1 VPPDDLRHDNNR
13 DGPNHFQGETV
24 ITNHVNLAPEKILLD
39 EVLPGG
45 GRWSKLIKRGN
56 KLRITTEDGLG
67 SLSAMFYNAD
77 NTSERFNSADTVK
90 LQHNAY
96 FCKGRVFYSEQGR
109 VLLSI
114 TEDTT
119 DGLFD
124 ALGGISNPR
133 TVKKNFGEGDFEHIR
148 NRYYKSDR
156 ENFLVEL
163 GKYGMGKRDMI
174 QAINFFRRVDV
185 KDGSRLEL
193 SDKRPAPG
201 SYIELRAEM
210 DVLLVLSNTPHVLES
225 GEYNPS
231 DVQLTLF
238 KAPPVTEDDYC
249 MNFSVQ
255 SQRAFIN
262 NARYFA

>member
-1 VPPDDLRHDNNR
+1 M
-13 DGPNHFQGETV
+13 
-24 ITNHVNLAPEKILLD
+24 ITTHKNIKPECILLD

-45 GRWSKLIKRGN
+45 GRWSKIIKRGD
-56 KLRITTEDGLG
+56 KLRITTKDGLG

-77 NTSERFNSADTVK
+77 STAERFNSADTVK

-96 FCKGRVFYSEQGR
+96 FGKGRVLYSELGR
-109 VLLSI
+109 VLFSI
-114 TEDTT
+114 IDDTT
-119 DGLFD
+119 EGLFD
-124 ALGGISNPR
+124 AIAGISNPR
-133 TVKKNFGEGDFEHIR
+133 IVKERFGEGDFEHIR
-148 NRYYKSDR
+148 NRYFKSDR

-174 QAINFFRRVDV
+174 PAINFFRKVDV
-185 KDGSRLEL
+185 KEGSKLEL
-193 SDKRPAPG
+193 SSQRAEPG

-210 DVLLVLSNTPHVLES
+210 NVLLVLSNTPHVMEE

-238 KAPPVTEDDYC
+238 KAEPVTEDDLC
-249 MNFSVQ
+249 MNFSPQ
-255 SQRAFIN
+255 SHRAFIN

>member
-1 VPPDDLRHDNNR
+1 M
-13 DGPNHFQGETV
+13 
-24 ITNHVNLAPEKILLD
+24 ITEHKNLKTEDIILD
-39 EVLPGG
+39 EILPGG
-45 GRWSKLIKRGN
+45 ARWSKIIKRGD
-56 KLRITTEDGLG
+56 KLRISTEDGLG
-67 SLSAMFYNAD
+67 SLSTMFYNAD
-77 NTSERFNSADTVK
+77 NTAERFNSADTVK

-96 FCKGRVFYSEQGR
+96 FGRGR
-109 VLLSI
+109 VLYSELGRVLFSI
-114 TEDTT
+114 TDDTT
-119 DGLFD
+119 GGLFD
-124 ALGGISNPR
+124 AIAGISNPR
-133 TVKKNFGEGDFEHIR
+133 IVKERFGEGDFEHIR

-174 QAINFFRRVDV
+174 PAINFFRKVDV
-185 KDGSRLEL
+185 KEGSKLEL
-193 SDKRPAPG
+193 SSQRAEPG

-210 DVLLVLSNTPHVLES
+210 NVLLVLSNTPHVMEE

-238 KAPPVTEDDYC
+238 KAAPVTEDDFC
-249 MNFSVQ
+249 MNFSPQ

>member
-1 VPPDDLRHDNNR
+1 MIKEHK
-13 DGPNHFQGETV
+13 
-24 ITNHVNLAPEKILLD
+24 NLDTQAILLD

-45 GRWSKLIKRGN
+45 ARWSKIIKRGD

-77 NTSERFNSADTVK
+77 NTAERFNSADTVK

-96 FCKGRVFYSEQGR
+96 FCKGRVLYSELGR
-109 VLLSI
+109 VLFSI

-119 DGLFD
+119 EGLFD
-124 ALGGISNPR
+124 AIAGISNPR
-133 TVKKNFGEGDFEHIR
+133 IVKKNFGEGDFEHIR

-174 QAINFFRRVDV
+174 QAINFFRKVDV
-185 KDGSRLEL
+185 KEGSKLEL
-193 SDKRPAPG
+193 SSVRAKPQ

-210 DVLLVLSNTPHVLES
+210 NVLLLLSNTPHVMEE

-231 DVQLTLF
+231 DVQLTLH
-238 KAPPVTEDDYC
+238 KAGPVTEDDYC
-249 MNFSVQ
+249 MNFSEQ

>member
-1 VPPDDLRHDNNR
+1 MITTHKNIKPDS
-13 DGPNHFQGETV
+13 
-24 ITNHVNLAPEKILLD
+24 ILLD

-45 GRWSKLIKRGN
+45 GRWSKIIKRGD
-56 KLRITTEDGLG
+56 KLRITTKDGLG

-77 NTSERFNSADTVK
+77 STAERFNSADTVK

-96 FCKGRVFYSEQGR
+96 FGKGRVLYSELGR
-109 VLLSI
+109 VLFSI
-114 TEDTT
+114 TDDTT
-119 DGLFD
+119 EGLFD
-124 ALGGISNPR
+124 AIAGISNPR
-133 TVKKNFGEGDFEHIR
+133 IVKERFGEGDFEHIR
-148 NRYYKSDR
+148 NRYFKSDR

-174 QAINFFRRVDV
+174 PAINFFRKVDV
-185 KDGSRLEL
+185 KEGSKLEL
-193 SDKRPAPG
+193 SSQRAEPG

-210 DVLLVLSNTPHVLES
+210 NVLLVLSNTPHVMEE

-238 KAPPVTEDDYC
+238 KAEPVTEDDFC
-249 MNFSVQ
+249 MNFSPQ

>member
-1 VPPDDLRHDNNR
+1 MIKEHK
-13 DGPNHFQGETV
+13 
-24 ITNHVNLAPEKILLD
+24 NLNPEDILLD

-45 GRWSKLIKRGN
+45 ARWSKIIKRGD
-56 KLRITTEDGLG
+56 KLRISTEDGLG

-96 FCKGRVFYSEQGR
+96 FCKGRVLYSEQGR
-109 VLLSI
+109 VLFSI

-119 DGLFD
+119 GGLFD
-124 ALGGISNPR
+124 AIAGISNPR
-133 TVKKNFGEGDFEHIR
+133 IVKKNFGNGSFEEIR

-163 GKYGMGKRDMI
+163 GKYGMGKRDMV

-185 KDGSRLEL
+185 IDGSRLEL
-193 SDKRPAPG
+193 SAKRADPG

-210 DVLLVLSNTPHVLES
+210 NVLLVLSNTPHVMEE
-225 GEYNPS
+225 GEYNPG
-231 DVQLTLF
+231 DVQLTLH
-238 KAPPVTEDDYC
+238 KAAPVTQDDFC
-249 MNFSVQ
+249 MNFSEQ
-255 SQRAFIN
+255 SQRAFVN

>member
-1 VPPDDLRHDNNR
+1 M
-13 DGPNHFQGETV
+13 
-24 ITNHVNLAPEKILLD
+24 ITTHKNIKPESILLD

-45 GRWSKLIKRGN
+45 GRWSKIIKRGD
-56 KLRITTEDGLG
+56 KLRITTKDGLG

-77 NTSERFNSADTVK
+77 NTAERFNSADTVK

-96 FCKGRVFYSEQGR
+96 FGKGRVLYSELWR
-109 VLLSI
+109 VLFSI
-114 TEDTT
+114 TDDTT
-119 DGLFD
+119 EGLFD
-124 ALGGISNPR
+124 AIAGISNPR
-133 TVKKNFGEGDFEHIR
+133 IVKERFGEGDFEHIR
-148 NRYYKSDR
+148 NRYFKSDR

-174 QAINFFRRVDV
+174 PAINFFRKVDV
-185 KDGSRLEL
+185 KEGSKLEL
-193 SDKRPAPG
+193 SEDRAEPG

-210 DVLLVLSNTPHVLES
+210 NVLLVLSNTPHAMEE

-238 KAPPVTEDDYC
+238 KAEQVTEDDFC
-249 MNFSVQ
+249 MNFSPQ

-262 NARYFA
+262 NSRYFA

>member
-1 VPPDDLRHDNNR
+1 ML
-13 DGPNHFQGETV
+13 
-24 ITNHVNLAPEKILLD
+24 
-39 EVLPGG
+39 
-45 GRWSKLIKRGN
+45 
-56 KLRITTEDGLG
+56 
-67 SLSAMFYNAD
+67 
-77 NTSERFNSADTVK
+77 
-90 LQHNAY
+90 
-96 FCKGRVFYSEQGR
+96 YSELGR
-109 VLLSI
+109 VLFSI

-124 ALGGISNPR
+124 AIAGISNPR
-133 TVKKNFGEGDFEHIR
+133 IIKERFGEGDFEHIR

-174 QAINFFRRVDV
+174 PAINFFRKVDV
-185 KDGSRLEL
+185 KEGSKLEL
-193 SDKRPAPG
+193 SSRRPEPG

-210 DVLLVLSNTPHVLES
+210 NVLLVLSNTPHVMEE

-231 DVQLTLF
+231 YVQLTLH
-238 KAPPVTEDDYC
+238 KADPVTEDDLC
-249 MNFSVQ
+249 VNFSPQ

>member
-1 VPPDDLRHDNNR
+1 M
-13 DGPNHFQGETV
+13 
-24 ITNHVNLAPEKILLD
+24 ITKHKNLNSEAILLD
-39 EVLPGG
+39 EVIPGG
-45 GRWSKLIKRGN
+45 AKWSKIIKRGD
-56 KLRITTEDGLG
+56 KIRITTEDGLG

-77 NTSERFNSADTVK
+77 NTVERFNSADTVK

-96 FCKGRVFYSEQGR
+96 FCKGRVFYSELGR

-119 DGLFD
+119 EGLFD
-124 ALGGISNPR
+124 AIAGISNPR
-133 TVKKNFGEGDFEHIR
+133 ILKERFGEGNFENLR

-156 ENFLVEL
+156 ENFLIEL

-174 QAINFFRRVDV
+174 PAINFFRKVEV
-185 KDGSRLEL
+185 KEGSKLVL
-193 SDKRPAPG
+193 SSVRAKPE

-210 DVLLVLSNTPHVLES
+210 NVLLILSNTPHVMEE
-225 GEYNPS
+225 GDYNPS
-231 DVQLTLF
+231 DVQVTLY
-238 KAPPVTEDDYC
+238 KAAPITEDDYC
-249 MNFSVQ
+249 MNFSEQ

>member
-1 VPPDDLRHDNNR
+1 MTTMDKD
-13 DGPNHFQGETV
+13 
-24 ITNHVNLAPEKILLD
+24 IKPESILLD

-45 GRWSKLIKRGN
+45 ARWSKIIKRGD
-56 KLRITTEDGLG
+56 KLRITTKDGLG

-77 NTSERFNSADTVK
+77 NTAERFNSADTVK

-96 FCKGRVFYSEQGR
+96 FGRGR
-109 VLLSI
+109 VLYSELGRVLFSI
-114 TEDTT
+114 TNDTT
-119 DGLFD
+119 EGLFD
-124 ALGGISNPR
+124 AIAGISNPR
-133 TVKKNFGEGDFEHIR
+133 IVKERFGEGDFEHIR

-174 QAINFFRRVDV
+174 PAINFFRKVDV
-185 KDGSRLEL
+185 KEGSKLAL
-193 SDKRPAPG
+193 SSKRAEPG

-210 DVLLVLSNTPHVLES
+210 DVLLLLSNTPHVMEE
-225 GEYNPS
+225 GKYNPS

-238 KAPPVTEDDYC
+238 KAAQVTEDDFC
-249 MNFSVQ
+249 MNFSPQ

>member
-1 VPPDDLRHDNNR
+1 M
-13 DGPNHFQGETV
+13 
-24 ITNHVNLAPEKILLD
+24 ITTHKNLKPESIILD

-45 GRWSKLIKRGN
+45 ARWSKVIKRGD
-56 KLRITTEDGLG
+56 KIRISTEDGMG

-77 NTSERFNSADTVK
+77 NTSERFNSADTLK

-96 FCKGRVFYSEQGR
+96 YCKGRVFYSEQGR
-109 VLLSI
+109 VLFSI

-124 ALGGISNPR
+124 GIAGISNPR
-133 TVKKNFGEGDFEHIR
+133 IVKKNFGEGDFEHIR

-174 QAINFFRRVDV
+174 QAVNFFRRVDV
-185 KDGSRLEL
+185 KEGSKLEL
-193 SDKRPAPG
+193 SPKRPEAG

-210 DVLLVLSNTPHVLES
+210 NVLLVLSNTPHVMET
-225 GEYNPS
+225 GKYNPS

-238 KAPPVTEDDYC
+238 KAAPVTEDDYC

-255 SQRAFIN
+255 SMRAFKN

>member
-1 VPPDDLRHDNNR
+1 M
-13 DGPNHFQGETV
+13 
-24 ITNHVNLAPEKILLD
+24 ITEHENLKPESIILD

-45 GRWSKLIKRGN
+45 ARWSKIIKRGD
-56 KLRITTEDGLG
+56 KLRITTKDGLG
-67 SLSAMFYNAD
+67 TLSAMFYNAD
-77 NTSERFNSADTVK
+77 NTAERFNSADTVK

-124 ALGGISNPR
+124 AIGGISNPR
-133 TVKKNFGEGDFEHIR
+133 IVAKNFGEGDFEHIR

-185 KDGSRLEL
+185 KEGNKLAL
-193 SDKRPAPG
+193 SEKRPQPLG
-201 SYIELRAEM
+201 YIELRAEM
-210 DVLLVLSNTPHVLES
+210 NVLLVLSNTPHVMET
-225 GEYNPS
+225 GTYNPS

-238 KAPPVTEDDYC
+238 KAAPVTEDDYC
-249 MNFSVQ
+249 MNFSIQ
-255 SQRAFIN
+255 SKRAFQN

>member
-1 VPPDDLRHDNNR
+1 M
-13 DGPNHFQGETV
+13 
-24 ITNHVNLAPEKILLD
+24 ITEHRNLKAEDITLD

-45 GRWSKLIKRGN
+45 AKWSKIIKRGD
-56 KLRITTEDGLG
+56 KLRISTEDGLG

-77 NTSERFNSADTVK
+77 NTAERFNSADTVK

-96 FCKGRVFYSEQGR
+96 FCKGRVLYSELGR

-119 DGLFD
+119 EGFFD
-124 ALGGISNPR
+124 AIAGISNPR
-133 TVKKNFGEGDFEHIR
+133 IVKKNFGEGSFESIR

-156 ENFLVEL
+156 ENFLIEL

-174 QAINFFRRVDV
+174 PAINFLRKVDI
-185 KDGSRLEL
+185 KEGSKLEL
-193 SDKRPAPG
+193 STERPKPQ

-210 DVLLVLSNTPHVLES
+210 NVLLVLSNTPHVMEK

-231 DVQLTLF
+231 DVQLTLH
-238 KAPPVTEDDYC
+238 KAEALTQDDYC
-249 MNFSVQ
+249 MNFSEQ
-255 SQRAFIN
+255 SQRAFVN

>member
-1 VPPDDLRHDNNR
+1 MITEHKNLKSESII
-13 DGPNHFQGETV
+13 FEET
-24 ITNHVNLAPEKILLD
+24 
-39 EVLPGG
+39 LPGG
-45 GRWSKLIKRGN
+45 ARWSKIIKRGDI
-56 KLRITTEDGLG
+56 LRITTEDGLG

-96 FCKGRVFYSEQGR
+96 FCKGRVLYSEQGR
-109 VLLSI
+109 VLFSI

-119 DGLFD
+119 DGLLD
-124 ALGGISNPR
+124 AIAGINNPR
-133 TVKKNFGEGDFEHIR
+133 IIKERFGEGDFENLR

-185 KDGSRLEL
+185 VDGSKLKL
-193 SDKRPAPG
+193 SSERPKPL

-210 DVLLVLSNTPHVLES
+210 NILLLLSNTPHAMES
-225 GEYNPS
+225 GEYKPS
-231 DVQLTLF
+231 DIQLTLC
-238 KAPPVTEDDYC
+238 KSKPISDDDLC
-249 MNFSVQ
+249 LNFSPQ
-255 SQRAFIN
+255 SQRAFTN

>member
-1 VPPDDLRHDNNR
+1 M
-13 DGPNHFQGETV
+13 
-24 ITNHVNLAPEKILLD
+24 ITKHKNLKSEDILLD

-45 GRWSKLIKRGN
+45 ARWSKIIKRGD
-56 KLRITTEDGLG
+56 KIRISTEDGLG
-67 SLSAMFYNAD
+67 SLSAMFYNID

-96 FCKGRVFYSEQGR
+96 FCKGRVLYSEQGR
-109 VLLSI
+109 VLFSMV
-114 TEDTT
+114 EDTT
-119 DGLFD
+119 DGLVD
-124 ALGGISNPR
+124 ALAGISNPR
-133 TVKKNFGEGDFEHIR
+133 IIEKNFGQGNFETIR
-148 NRYYKSDR
+148 NHYYKSDR

-185 KDGSRLEL
+185 IDGNKLEL
-193 SDKRPAPG
+193 SSKRAKAG

-210 DVLLVLSNTPHVLES
+210 NVLLILSNTPHVMES

-231 DVQLTLF
+231 DVQLTLC
-238 KAPPVTEDDYC
+238 KEEAVGEDDFC
-249 MNFSVQ
+249 KNFTEQ
-255 SQRAFIN
+255 SQRAFTN

>member
-1 VPPDDLRHDNNR
+1 MIKEHK
-13 DGPNHFQGETV
+13 
-24 ITNHVNLAPEKILLD
+24 NLKPEAILLD

-45 GRWSKLIKRGN
+45 ARWSKIIKRGD
-56 KLRITTEDGLG
+56 KLRISTEDGLG
-67 SLSAMFYNAD
+67 SLSAMFYNAE
-77 NTSERFNSADTVK
+77 NTAERFNSADTVK

-96 FCKGRVFYSEQGR
+96 FGKGRVLYSELGR
-109 VLLSI
+109 VLFSI

-124 ALGGISNPR
+124 AIAGISNPR
-133 TVKKNFGEGDFEHIR
+133 IVKKNFGEGDFEHIR

-163 GKYGMGKRDMI
+163 GKYAMGKRDMI
-174 QAINFFRRVDV
+174 QAINFFRKVDV
-185 KDGSRLEL
+185 KEGSKLEL
-193 SDKRPAPG
+193 SDKRAEPG
-201 SYIELRAEM
+201 SYIDLRAEM
-210 DVLLVLSNTPHVLES
+210 DVLLLLSNTPHVMET

-231 DVQLTLF
+231 DVQLTLY
-238 KAPPVTEDDYC
+238 KAAPVTEDDFC
-249 MNFSVQ
+249 MNFSIQ

>member
-1 VPPDDLRHDNNR
+1 MIKEHKN
-13 DGPNHFQGETV
+13 
-24 ITNHVNLAPEKILLD
+24 IKPESIVLD

-45 GRWSKLIKRGN
+45 AKWSKIIRRGD
-56 KLRITTEDGLG
+56 KLRITTKDGLA

-77 NTSERFNSADTVK
+77 NTAERFNSADTVK

-96 FCKGRVFYSEQGR
+96 FCKGRVLYSELGR

-119 DGLFD
+119 EGLFD
-124 ALGGISNPR
+124 AIAGISNPR
-133 TVKKNFGEGDFEHIR
+133 IVKKNFGEGDFEHIR

-156 ENFLVEL
+156 ENFLIEL

-174 QAINFFRRVDV
+174 PAINFFRKVDV
-185 KDGSRLEL
+185 KEGSKLEL
-193 SDKRPAPG
+193 SAVRAKPE

-210 DVLLVLSNTPHVLES
+210 NVLLVLSNTPHVMEA

-231 DVQLTLF
+231 DVQLTLH
-238 KAPPVTEDDYC
+238 KAAPVTEDDFC
-249 MNFSVQ
+249 MNFSPQ

>member
-1 VPPDDLRHDNNR
+1 MIKEHIN
-13 DGPNHFQGETV
+13 
-24 ITNHVNLAPEKILLD
+24 IKPEAILLD

-45 GRWSKLIKRGN
+45 ARWSKIIKRGD
-56 KLRITTEDGLG
+56 KLRISTEDGLG

-77 NTSERFNSADTVK
+77 NTAERFNSADTVK

-96 FCKGRVFYSEQGR
+96 FGKGRVLYSELGR
-109 VLLSI
+109 VLFSI

-124 ALGGISNPR
+124 AIAGISNPR
-133 TVKKNFGEGDFEHIR
+133 IVKKNFGEGDFEHIR

-163 GKYGMGKRDMI
+163 GKYAMGKRDMI
-174 QAINFFRRVDV
+174 QAINLFRKVDV
-185 KDGSRLEL
+185 KEGSKLEL
-193 SDKRPAPG
+193 SDKRAEPG
-201 SYIELRAEM
+201 SYIDLRAEM
-210 DVLLVLSNTPHVLES
+210 DVLLLLSNTPHVMEI

-231 DVQLTLF
+231 DVQLTLY
-238 KAPPVTEDDYC
+238 KAAPVTEDDYC

>member
-1 VPPDDLRHDNNR
+1 M
-13 DGPNHFQGETV
+13 
-24 ITNHVNLAPEKILLD
+24 ITKHKNLNSDAILLD
-39 EVLPGG
+39 EVIPGG
-45 GRWSKLIKRGN
+45 AKWSKIIKRGHT
-56 KLRITTEDGLG
+56 LRITTKDGLG

-77 NTSERFNSADTVK
+77 NTAERFNSADTVK

-96 FCKGRVFYSEQGR
+96 FCKGRVLYSELGR

-119 DGLFD
+119 EGFFD
-124 ALGGISNPR
+124 AIAGISNPR
-133 TVKKNFGEGDFEHIR
+133 LVKKNFGEGDFEHIR

-156 ENFLVEL
+156 ENFLIEL

-174 QAINFFRRVDV
+174 PAINFFRKVDI
-185 KDGSRLEL
+185 KEGSKLEL
-193 SDKRPAPG
+193 SSARPKPE

-210 DVLLVLSNTPHVLES
+210 NVLLVLSNTPHVMEE
-225 GEYNPS
+225 GKYNPS
-231 DVQLTLF
+231 DVQVTLYTG
-238 KAPPVTEDDYC
+238 APVAEDDFC
-249 MNFSVQ
+249 MNFSPQ

>member
-1 VPPDDLRHDNNR
+1 M
-13 DGPNHFQGETV
+13 
-24 ITNHVNLAPEKILLD
+24 ITEHKNLKLDSIILD

-45 GRWSKLIKRGN
+45 ARWSKIIKRGD

-77 NTSERFNSADTVK
+77 NTAERFNSADTVK
-90 LQHNAY
+90 IQYNAY
-96 FCKGRVFYSEQGR
+96 FGKGRVLYSELGR
-109 VLLSI
+109 VLFSI

-124 ALGGISNPR
+124 AIAGISNPR
-133 TVKKNFGEGDFEHIR
+133 IIKERFGEGDFEHIR

-174 QAINFFRRVDV
+174 PAINFFRKVDV
-185 KDGSRLEL
+185 KEGSRLEL
-193 SDKRPAPG
+193 SSQRPKPG

-210 DVLLVLSNTPHVLES
+210 NVLLVLSNTPHVMEE

-231 DVQLTLF
+231 NVQLTLH
-238 KAPPVTEDDYC
+238 KADPVTEDDLC
-249 MNFSVQ
+249 VNFSPQ
-255 SQRAFIN
+255 SKRAFIN

>member
-1 VPPDDLRHDNNR
+1 MIKDHKN
-13 DGPNHFQGETV
+13 
-24 ITNHVNLAPEKILLD
+24 IKPEAILLD

-45 GRWSKLIKRGN
+45 ARWSKIIKRGD

-77 NTSERFNSADTVK
+77 NTAERFNSADTVK

-96 FCKGRVFYSEQGR
+96 FSKGRVLYSELGR
-109 VLLSI
+109 VLFSI

-124 ALGGISNPR
+124 AIAGISNPR
-133 TVKKNFGEGDFEHIR
+133 IVKKNFGEGDFEHIR

-174 QAINFFRRVDV
+174 QAINFFRKVDV
-185 KDGSRLEL
+185 KEGSRLEL
-193 SDKRPAPG
+193 SDKRAEPG
-201 SYIELRAEM
+201 SYIDLRAEM
-210 DVLLVLSNTPHVLES
+210 NVLLVLSNTPHVMEE
-225 GEYNPS
+225 GTYNPS
-231 DVQLTLF
+231 DVQLTLH
-238 KAPPVTEDDYC
+238 KAAPVTEDDFC
-249 MNFSVQ
+249 MNFSPQ

>member
-1 VPPDDLRHDNNR
+1 MIKEHK
-13 DGPNHFQGETV
+13 
-24 ITNHVNLAPEKILLD
+24 NLDPQMILLD
-39 EVLPGG
+39 EGLPGG
-45 GRWSKLIKRGN
+45 ARWSKIIKRGD

-77 NTSERFNSADTVK
+77 NTAERFNSADTVK

-96 FCKGRVFYSEQGR
+96 FGKGRVLYSELGR
-109 VLLSI
+109 VLFSI

-124 ALGGISNPR
+124 AIAGINNPR
-133 TVKKNFGEGDFEHIR
+133 ILKERFGEGDFEKIR

-174 QAINFFRRVDV
+174 QAINFFRKVDV
-185 KDGSRLEL
+185 KEGSKLEL
-193 SDKRPAPG
+193 SDKRAEPG

-210 DVLLVLSNTPHVLES
+210 NVLLLLSNTPHVMEE
-225 GEYNPS
+225 GVYNPS
-231 DVQLTLF
+231 DVQLTLY
-238 KAPPVTEDDYC
+238 KAAPLTEDDFC
-249 MNFSVQ
+249 MNFSIQ
-255 SQRAFIN
+255 SKRAFIN